1 MRRIS
6 VVALSMILMM
16 CILTGCQSRA
26 KIQLDFTASD
36 VSNIELYHFNVPAQA
51 EMKLVTDSNDI
62 DKIIQTLQDINVKRN
77 SNSVSKAGSTTLSF
91 RFNLYDGTKFE
102 IIFTSFGVKDGTIRS
117 SYVFDYL
124 TTSDVDAIWG
134 QYDYEV
140 KQAIE
145 NQLPVYEQ

>member
-16 CILTGCQSRA
+16 CILTGCQSRE

-36 VSNIELYHFNVPAQA
+36 VSNIELYHFNVPTQA

-77 SNSVSKAGSTTLSF
+77 SNSVSKVGSTTLSF
-91 RFNLYDGTKFE
+91 RFNLYDGMKFE

-134 QYDYEV
+134 QYDYEL

>member
-16 CILTGCQSRA
+16 CILTGCQSRE

-62 DKIIQTLQDINVKRN
+62 DKIIRTLKDINVKKN
-77 SNSVSKAGSTTLSF
+77 SNSSAKAGSTTLSF

-102 IIFTSFGVKDGTIRS
+102 IIFTSFGVKDGMIRS
-117 SYVFDYL
+117 SYAFDYL

-134 QYDYEV
+134 QYDYELE
-140 KQAIE
+140 QAIE

>member
-1 MRRIS
+1 MRRRS

-16 CILTGCQSRA
+16 CILAGCQSRE

-77 SNSVSKAGSTTLSF
+77 SNSSAKAGSTTLSF

-140 KQAIE
+140 EQAIE

>member
-140 KQAIE
+140 EQAIE

>member
-16 CILTGCQSRA
+16 CILTGCQSRE
-26 KIQLDFTASD
+26 KIQLGFTASD

-77 SNSVSKAGSTTLSF
+77 SNSVSKVGSTTLSF

-134 QYDYEV
+134 QYDYEL